1 MYLNLDIHIY
11 IYIYYEYIYIY
22 YKYIYIYIILYTIAL
37 HQPNPSKFA
46 GSCDACISVSMANS
60 PLLRGE
66 PPLAAN
72 HWGFVWNT
80 WIITMFWVSGWGWE
94 FNLLCILP
102 SNLPWSNDFGWFWF
116 DQIIVLAISGLR
128 NSCAPFQNCP
138 GHHLFSDKPVSSQC
152 SKELT
157 EVDEKW
163 LLRTSKQMKDHINS
177 YRQDSPYKFCISIIH
192 SPPKQVYICLMH
204 VQATIGVSHGTAEF
218 SNSWH
223 LPSQSDSCRRMC
235 ICNIYIILYINTWLW
250 TWSELAVQCTHKVLP
265 FMPCK

>member
-1 MYLNLDIHIY
+1 MYLNLD
-11 IYIYYEYIYIY
+11 IYIYYEYIYIH
-22 YKYIYIYIILYTIAL
+22 YIVYHSTA
-37 HQPNPSKFA
+37 PNPSKFA

-66 PPLAAN
+66 PVSSKSL
-72 HWGFVWNT
+72 GFVWNT
-80 WIITMFWVSGWGWE
+80 WIITMFWVGGDE
-94 FNLLCILP
+94 NLIYYGNYQVIYHGQMILD
-102 SNLPWSNDFGWFWF
+102 DFGLIKLLSWPSQDWEIHVHHFK
-116 DQIIVLAISGLR
+116 IVLAIIFFRTNPL
-128 NSCAPFQNCP
+128 
-138 GHHLFSDKPVSSQC
+138 VSSQC
-152 SKELT
+152 SKALT

-223 LPSQSDSCRRMC
+223 LPSQSDSCRCMC
-235 ICNIYIILYINTWLW
+235 ICNIYIIYI
-250 TWSELAVQCTHKVLP
+250 
-265 FMPCK
+265 